1 MVIAGMLSG
10 LGGALLY
17 LSDSGKYM
25 QVLDI
30 IAPEGFLG
38 ISVALLGLSEPLG
51 IFLSGLFIGHITVG
65 GSNMQLFDFAPEA
78 IDMII
83 AAIVYCGALSL
94 LFKEIINRFYKRSLK
109 KTKTKQEDKEKL

>member
-1 MVIAGMLSG
+1 
-10 LGGALLY
+10 
-17 LSDSGKYM
+17 
-25 QVLDI
+25 
-30 IAPEGFLG
+30 
-38 ISVALLGLSEPLG
+38 
-51 IFLSGLFIGHITVG
+51 
-65 GSNMQLFDFAPEA
+65 MQLFDFAPEA